1 MNLAM
6 KTLAQLA
13 LLVAAMCPVAWIM
26 SLFGGENGKLTVP
39 GYNLPSAGFG
49 LLAFFCLIQ
58 TAIVAVLSANSFRHE
73 ELREVSTLLLV
84 TALGT
89 MTCFSVFSYVFAKSR
104 FARTGVWFGSA
115 GLLALAASHT
125 AKAI

>member
-1 MNLAM
+1 MFS
-6 KTLAQLA
+6 QLA

-26 SLFGGENGKLTVP
+26 SLFSGENGKLTVP

-58 TAIVAVLSANSFRHE
+58 TAIVAVLTAVSFLHE
-73 ELREVSTLLLV
+73 ELREVSTFLLV
-84 TALGT
+84 AALGT

-104 FARTGVWFGSA
+104 FARTGVWFGSV
-115 GLLALAASHT
+115 GLLALVAGRMAGSV
-125 AKAI
+125 